1 MNLQNGFSTLLI
13 CLFTVIISPAQGVD
27 EGIEHI
33 IDRFK
38 NPSPNYILVVSHRG
52 DWRYAPENSLA
63 AIQRCIDLGVDVV
76 EIDVR
81 KTKDDHLSSHA

>member
-13 CLFTVIISPAQGVD
+13 CLFTVILSPAQGVD

-52 DWRYAPENSLA
+52 IGAMRLKTPLLPFS
-63 AIQRCIDLGVDVV
+63 DVS
-76 EIDVR
+76 
-81 KTKDDHLSSHA
+81 T